1 MKRFLAFLRK
11 EFYHIFRDPRTLII
25 LFGIPIA
32 QLMLFGYVMT
42 NEVRNVKIAIVD
54 HSKDD
59 LSKRLSQKILSS
71 GFFQLAAIP
80 SSEKDYE
87 SLFRSGTIKEVIVF
101 EPDFALNL
109 MKTGKGGIQVIADA
123 SEPNA
128 AQLIVNYTTAI
139 TNNFIREEFTKD
151 QPPLGI
157 NIKVRMLFNENMRD
171 AYNFIPGLIAVI
183 LMLISAMMTA
193 ITIAR
198 EKEMG
203 TMEILLAS
211 PLKPI
216 QIILGKV
223 VPYMILSIVSAL
235 VVLALGMIVF
245 KVPVIGSFAL
255 LLAEIL
261 LYIFLA
267 LTLGILI
274 STFVDSQL
282 TAMAISGFVLML
294 PSILLSGFIF
304 PVKNMPIPLQIVANL
319 MPPRWFIEINRTV
332 MLKGGG
338 LNEIWPNTLVLIGM
352 SALFIFISI
361 RKFKI
366 RLQ

>member
-1 MKRFLAFLRK
+1 MNRFLAFLRK

-59 LSKRLSQKILSS
+59 LSKRLSQKLLSS
-71 GFFQLAAIP
+71 GFFQLSAVP

-87 SLFRSGTIKEVIVF
+87 SLFRSGTVKEVIVF

-304 PVKNMPIPLQIVANL
+304 PVKNMPIALQIIANM

>member
-1 MKRFLAFLRK
+1 MSRFLAFLRK
-11 EFYHIFRDPRTLII
+11 EFYHIFRDPRTLVI

-42 NEVRNVKIAIVD
+42 NEVRNVKLAIVD

-59 LSKRLSQKILSS
+59 LSKRLSQRLLSS

-80 SSEKDYE
+80 SSESDYE
-87 SLFRSGTIKEVIVF
+87 SLFRSGTVKEIIVF
-101 EPDFALNL
+101 EPDFAIHL
-109 MKTGKGGIQVIADA
+109 MKEGKAGIQVIADA

-139 TNNFIREEFTKD
+139 TNNFVREEFMKG
-151 QPPLGI
+151 QSPPGI

-235 VVLALGMIVF
+235 VVLVLGMLVF
-245 KVPVIGSFAL
+245 EVPVIGSFAL

-304 PVKNMPIPLQIVANL
+304 PIKNMPIPLQILANL

-338 LNEIWPNTLVLIGM
+338 LNEIWPNTLVLLGM

>member
-1 MKRFLAFLRK
+1 MNRFLAFIRK
-11 EFYHIFRDPRTLII
+11 EFYHIFRDPRTLVI

-42 NEVRNVKIAIVD
+42 NEVRDVKIAIID

-59 LSKRLSQKILSS
+59 LSKRLSQQILSS
-71 GFFQLAAIP
+71 GYFQLTAIP
-80 SSEKDYE
+80 SSERDYE
-87 SLFRSGTIKEVIVF
+87 TLFRSGKAKEIIVF
-101 EPDFALNL
+101 EPDFAQNIIRY
-109 MKTGKGGIQVIADA
+109 GKGGMQIIADA

-128 AQLIVNYTTAI
+128 AQLIVNYTTSIA
-139 TNNFIREEFTKD
+139 NNFIREEYMKNNPAT
-151 QPPLGI
+151 GI
-157 NIKVRMLFNENMRD
+157 DIKVRMLFNENMRD

-198 EKEMG
+198 EKETG

-223 VPYMILSIVSAL
+223 VPYMILSILNAF
-235 VVLALGMIVF
+235 VVLIIGNLVFHVPIV
-245 KVPVIGSFAL
+245 GSFGL
-255 LLAEIL
+255 LFAEIL

-267 LTLGILI
+267 LSMGIMI
-274 STFVDSQL
+274 STFVNSQL
-282 TAMAISGFVLML
+282 SALAISGFVLML

-304 PVKNMPIPLQIVANL
+304 PVKNMPIALQVLANL

-332 MLKGGG
+332 MLKGGD
-338 LNEIWPNTLVLIGM
+338 LSTIWPHTLILLGM
-352 SALFIFISI
+352 SVLFILISI
-361 RKFKI
+361 KKFKI
-366 RLQ
+366 RLE

>member
-1 MKRFLAFLRK
+1 MNRFLAFLRK

-42 NEVRNVKIAIVD
+42 NEVRNVKVAIVD
-54 HSKDD
+54 NSKDD
-59 LSKRLSQKILSS
+59 LSKRLSQQLLSS

-80 SSEKDYE
+80 SSENDYE
-87 SLFRSGTIKEVIVF
+87 SLFRSGTVKEIIVF
-101 EPDFALNL
+101 EPEFALHL
-109 MKTGKGGIQVIADA
+109 MKEGKANIQVIADA

-128 AQLIVNYTTAI
+128 AQLTVNYTTAI
-139 TNNFIREEFTKD
+139 VNNFVKNELMKN
-151 QPPLGI
+151 QPLPGI

-223 VPYMILSIVSAL
+223 VPYMILSIISAL
-235 VVLALGMIVF
+235 AVLGLGMLVF
-245 KVPVIGSFAL
+245 EVPVIGSFAL

-304 PVKNMPIPLQIVANL
+304 PIKNMPIPLQILANL

-338 LNEIWPNTLVLIGM
+338 LNEIWPNTLVLMGM

>member
-1 MKRFLAFLRK
+1 MSRFLAFLRK

-32 QLMLFGYVMT
+32 QLLLFGFVMK
-42 NEVRNVKIAIVD
+42 NEVRNVKIAIID

-59 LSKRLSQKILSS
+59 LSNRLTQKLLSS
-71 GFFQLAAIP
+71 GFFQLAAEP
-80 SSEKDYE
+80 ASESEYE
-87 SLFRSGTIKEVIVF
+87 SLFRSNKIKEIVVF
-101 EPDFALNL
+101 EPEFAKHL
-109 MKTGKGGIQVIADA
+109 MKEGEAGIQLIADA
-123 SEPNA
+123 SEPNT
-128 AQLIVNYTTAI
+128 AQLIVNYTSAI
-139 TNNFIREEFTKD
+139 ANNFVKAEFMKTQT
-151 QPPLGI
+151 QPAI
-157 NIKVRMLFNENMRD
+157 DVKVRMLFNENMLD
-171 AYNFIPGLIAVI
+171 AFNFIPGLIAVI

-198 EKEMG
+198 EKETG

-223 VPYMILSIVSAL
+223 VPYMLLSIVNAL
-235 VVLALGMIVF
+235 MVLALGVWVF
-245 KVPVIGSFAL
+245 EVPVIGSFAL
-255 LLAEIL
+255 LLCEIL

-267 LTLGILI
+267 LTLGIMI
-274 STFVDSQL
+274 STFVNTQL
-282 TAMAISGFVLML
+282 TALALSGFALML

-304 PVKNMPIPLQIVANL
+304 PIKNMPVALQLLANL

-338 LNEIWPNTLVLIGM
+338 LDIVLPNTLILIGM
-352 SALFIFISI
+352 SVLFILISI

-366 RLQ
+366 RLE

>member
-1 MKRFLAFLRK
+1 MNRFLAFLQK
-11 EFYHIFRDPRTLII
+11 EFHHIFRDPRTLVI

-32 QLMLFGYVMT
+32 QLLLFGFVLT
-42 NEVRNVKIAIVD
+42 NEVRNVKIAVVD
-54 HSKDD
+54 HSKDY
-59 LSKRLSQKILSS
+59 LSIRMTQRLLSS
-71 GFFQLAAIP
+71 GFFQLAATP
-80 SSEKDYE
+80 SSENEYE
-87 SLFRSGTIKEVIVF
+87 GLFRSGKVKEIIVF
-101 EPDFALNL
+101 EPDFGRRI
-109 MKTGKGGIQVIADA
+109 MKEGKAGIQLIADA

-139 TNNFIREEFTKD
+139 ANGFVKDEFSQNQKL
-151 QPPLGI
+151 PGVE
-157 NIKVRMLFNENMRD
+157 IKVRMLFNEDMRD

-193 ITIAR
+193 ITITR
-198 EKEMG
+198 EKETG

-223 VPYMILSIVSAL
+223 VPYMILSIVNAL
-235 VVLALGMIVF
+235 VVLLLGYFVF
-245 KVPVIGSFAL
+245 EVPVVGSLAL
-255 LLAEIL
+255 LLGEIL
-261 LYIFLA
+261 LFIFLA
-267 LTLGILI
+267 LSLGILI
-274 STFVDSQL
+274 STFVDNQV
-282 TAMAISGFVLML
+282 TALAMSGFVLML

-304 PVKNMPIPLQIVANL
+304 PVKNMPVPLQILSNL
-319 MPPRWFIEINRTV
+319 IPPRWFIEINRTV

-338 LNEIWPNTLVLIGM
+338 LEAIWPNTLILLGM
-352 SALFIFISI
+352 SVLFIFISI

>member
-1 MKRFLAFLRK
+1 MNRFLAFLRK

-32 QLMLFGYVMT
+32 QLLLFGFVMT
-42 NEVRNVKIAIVD
+42 NEVRNVKIAIID

-59 LSKRLSQKILSS
+59 LSKRLTQRLLSS

-80 SSEKDYE
+80 SSESEYE
-87 SLFRSGTIKEVIVF
+87 NLFRSNRVKEIVIF
-101 EPDFALNL
+101 EPDFAQHLIRE
-109 MKTGKGGIQVIADA
+109 GKAGIQVIADA
-123 SEPNA
+123 SEPNT

-139 TNNFIREEFTKD
+139 TNDFVKSEFMKT
-151 QPPLGI
+151 QALSGI
-157 NIKVRMLFNENMRD
+157 DIKVRMLFNENMRD
-171 AYNFIPGLIAVI
+171 AYNYIPGLIAVI

-198 EKEMG
+198 EKETG

-223 VPYMILSIVSAL
+223 APYMILSIVNAL
-235 VVLALGMIVF
+235 MVLVLGILVFEVPIV
-245 KVPVIGSFAL
+245 GSFAL
-255 LLAEIL
+255 LLGEIL

-267 LTLGILI
+267 LTLGIMI
-274 STFVDSQL
+274 STFVNSQL
-282 TAMAISGFVLML
+282 AALALSGFVLML

-304 PVKNMPIPLQIVANL
+304 PVKNMPVPLQIVANL

-332 MLKGGG
+332 MLKGGS
-338 LNEIWPNTLVLIGM
+338 LNIVLLHTFVLLAM
-352 SALFIFISI
+352 SALCILISM

-366 RLQ
+366 RLE

>member
-1 MKRFLAFLRK
+1 MNRFLAFLRK
-11 EFYHIFRDPRTLII
+11 EFYHIFRDPRTLVI

-32 QLMLFGYVMT
+32 QLLLFGFVLT
-42 NEVRNVKIAIVD
+42 NEVRNVKIAVVD
-54 HSKDD
+54 HSKDY
-59 LSKRLSQKILSS
+59 LSIKLTDRLLSS
-71 GFFQLAAIP
+71 GFFKLAAIP
-80 SSEKDYE
+80 NSESDYE
-87 SLFRSGTIKEVIVF
+87 GLFRSSKVKEIVVF
-101 EPDFALNL
+101 EPDFARNL
-109 MKTGKGGIQVIADA
+109 MKEGKAGIQVIADA

-128 AQLIVNYTTAI
+128 AQLVVNYTTAI
-139 TNNFIREEFTKD
+139 ANSFVKDEFTKN
-151 QPPLGI
+151 QKLPGI

-193 ITIAR
+193 ITITR
-198 EKEMG
+198 EKETG

-223 VPYMILSIVSAL
+223 VPYMILSIVNAL
-235 VVLALGMIVF
+235 VVLLLGYFVFEVPIV
-245 KVPVIGSFAL
+245 GSLAL
-255 LLAEIL
+255 LLSEIL
-261 LYIFLA
+261 LFIFLA
-267 LTLGILI
+267 LSLGILI
-274 STFVDSQL
+274 STFATNQV
-282 TAMAISGFVLML
+282 TALAMSGFVLML

-304 PVKNMPIPLQIVANL
+304 PVKNMPVPLQIVANL

-338 LNEIWPNTLVLIGM
+338 LAEIWPNTLILVGM
-352 SALFIFISI
+352 SVLFIFISI

>member
-1 MKRFLAFLRK
+1 MNRFRAFLTK
-11 EFYHIFRDPRTLII
+11 EFYHIFRDPRTLVI

-32 QLMLFGYVMT
+32 QLLLFGYVLT

-59 LSKRLSQKILSS
+59 LSKRLSQHILSS

-80 SSEKDYE
+80 TSESEYE
-87 SLFRSGTIKEVIVF
+87 DLFRSGTVKEIIVF

-109 MKTGKGGIQVIADA
+109 TTTGKAGLQVIADA

-128 AQLIVNYTTAI
+128 AQLIVNYTSAI
-139 TNNFIREEFTKD
+139 TNNFVKTEFLKD
-151 QPPLGI
+151 QTPPGI
-157 NIKVRMLFNENMRD
+157 NIKVRMLFNEDMRD
-171 AYNFIPGLIAVI
+171 SYNFIPGLIAVI

-193 ITIAR
+193 ITITR
-198 EKEMG
+198 EKETG

-223 VPYMILSIVSAL
+223 VPYMILSIVNAL
-235 VVLALGMIVF
+235 VVLVLGYFVF
-245 KVPVIGSFAL
+245 KVPILGSFAL
-255 LLAEIL
+255 LLGEIL
-261 LYIFLA
+261 LFIFLA
-267 LTLGILI
+267 LSLGILI
-274 STFVDSQL
+274 STFVNNQV
-282 TAMAISGFVLML
+282 TALAMSGFVLML

-304 PVKNMPIPLQIVANL
+304 PVNNMPIPLQIVANL

-338 LNEIWPNTLVLIGM
+338 LEVIWPHTLILIGM
-352 SALFIFISI
+352 SALFILISI

>member
-1 MKRFLAFLRK
+1 MKRFLAFIRK

-32 QLMLFGYVMT
+32 QLLLFGFVMT
-42 NEVRNVKIAIVD
+42 NEVRNVNIAIVD

-59 LSKRLSQKILSS
+59 MSHRLSQQLISS
-71 GFFQLAAIP
+71 GFFRLAAVP
-80 SSEKDYE
+80 ASESDFE
-87 SLFRSGTIKEVIVF
+87 TLFRSGKIKEVVVI
-101 EPDFALNL
+101 EKDFAQNL
-109 MKTGKGGIQVIADA
+109 ERTGVSAIQVIADA
-123 SEPNA
+123 SEPNS
-128 AQLIVNYTTAI
+128 AQLNVNYTTAI
-139 TNNFIREEFTKD
+139 VNNFIRNEFLKSRSL
-151 QPPLGI
+151 PGI
-157 NIKVRMLFNENMRD
+157 DIKVRMLYNENMRD

-198 EKEMG
+198 EKETG

-211 PLKPI
+211 PLRPI

-223 VPYMILSIVSAL
+223 VPYMLLSLINALIILI
-235 VVLALGMIVF
+235 LGVTVF
-245 KVPVIGSFAL
+245 EVPIIGTFAL
-255 LLAEIL
+255 LLGEIL
-261 LYIFLA
+261 LFIFLA
-267 LTLGILI
+267 LSLGIMI
-274 STFVDSQL
+274 STFVNNQL
-282 TAMAISGFVLML
+282 SALALSGFVLML

-304 PVKNMPIPLQIVANL
+304 PVKNMPLALRLFANI

-338 LNEIWPNTLVLIGM
+338 LDIVWPHTLILMGM
-352 SALFIFISI
+352 SVIFIIVSI

>member
-1 MKRFLAFLRK
+1 MSRFLAFLRK

-42 NEVRNVKIAIVD
+42 NEVRNVKVAIVD

-59 LSKRLSQKILSS
+59 LSKRLSQQLLSS

-80 SSEKDYE
+80 SSENDYE
-87 SLFRSGTIKEVIVF
+87 SLFRSGTVKEIIVF
-101 EPDFALNL
+101 EPEFAIHL
-109 MKTGKGGIQVIADA
+109 MKEGKANIQVIADA

-128 AQLIVNYTTAI
+128 AQLTVNYTTAI
-139 TNNFIREEFTKD
+139 VNNFVKNELMKN
-151 QPPLGI
+151 QPLPGI

-223 VPYMILSIVSAL
+223 VPYMILSIISAL
-235 VVLALGMIVF
+235 AVLGLGMLVF
-245 KVPVIGSFAL
+245 EVPVIGSFAL

-304 PVKNMPIPLQIVANL
+304 PIKNMPIPLQILANL

-338 LNEIWPNTLVLIGM
+338 LNEIWPNTLVLMGM

>member
-1 MKRFLAFLRK
+1 MNRFLAFLRK